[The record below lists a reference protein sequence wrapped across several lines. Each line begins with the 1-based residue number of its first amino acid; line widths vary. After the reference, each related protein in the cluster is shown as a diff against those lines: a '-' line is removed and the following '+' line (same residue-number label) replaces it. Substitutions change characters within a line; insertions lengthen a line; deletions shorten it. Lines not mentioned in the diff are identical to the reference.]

1 MSASY
6 VTKKA
11 LADSLKKLM
20 EAHPVNKITVKMI
33 TDGCGLTRHTFYN
46 HFRDVFE
53 LLGWIFENE
62 VIEDLEK
69 CHSLSGWKTGV
80 LIVLR
85 YTLDNKTICLNTFRS
100 LGREHLELFLYK
112 TFYEVLQG
120 VIKDITKDMD
130 VDETIKK
137 ETADFFSYGISGQ
150 FLAWLNNGLKENPEE
165 IANRVEKLLD
175 GTIWRIMINHNRAAN
190 PIRSK

>member
-20 EAHPVNKITVKMI
+20 GIHPVNKLTVKMI
-33 TDGCGLTRHTFYN
+33 TDDCGVTRHTFYN
-46 HFRDVFE
+46 HFRDVYE

-69 CHSLSGWKTGV
+69 CRSLADWKTGV

-85 YTLDNKTICLNTFRS
+85 YTLNNKAICLNTFRS
-100 LGREHLELFLYK
+100 LGREHLEMFLYK

-120 VIKDITKDMD
+120 VIKDITKHME
-130 VDETIKK
+130 VEETIKK

-150 FLAWLNNGLKENPEE
+150 FLSWLNTGLKEDPND
-165 IANRVEKLLD
+165 IADRIEKLLE
-175 GTIWRIMINHNRAAN
+175 GTILGIMQKNNTAAAN
-190 PIRSK
+190 GV